1 MNKLRLLFSKTG
13 RAVYISHLDLMHT
26 MQRAISRAGF
36 SLKYSEGYNPHP
48 QISIALP
55 LSVGM
60 SSRCEI
66 MDLRLNEDVSFD
78 EFRKRLNAALPEGIE
93 VSEVYEPEEKSSAI
107 KWLRVRGTYEYDERD
122 VSQMLPLLGEFY
134 ERESIVVPKKSK
146 RGLTDADIRP
156 MISEISF
163 SSEAE
168 GIIIAEAMI
177 SAAEPT
183 LNPELI
189 TAALV
194 KHTPGI
200 APDFASYE
208 RIEIYKVDM
217 TVFR

>member
-66 MDLRLNEDVSFD
+66 MDLRLNEEVSFD
-78 EFRKRLNAALPEGIE
+78 DFRERLNASLPEGIE
-93 VSEVYEPEEKSSAI
+93 VSEVYEPEEKSSAV
-107 KWLRVRGTYEYDERD
+107 KWLRVRGTYEYDDRD
-122 VSQMLPLLGEFY
+122 VSLMLPQLAEFF

-156 MISEISF
+156 MIQEISF
-163 SSEAE
+163 TSGEE
-168 GIIIAEAMI
+168 GIIIAEALI
-177 SAAEPT
+177 SASEPT

-194 KHTPGI
+194 KHAPEI
-200 APDFASYE
+200 SPDFASYE
-208 RIEIYKVDM
+208 RVEIYKADM
-217 TVFR
+217 QVFR

>member
-1 MNKLRLLFSKTG
+1 MNKLRMRFSKTG

-66 MDLRLNEDVSFD
+66 MDLRLNEEVSFD
-78 EFRKRLNAALPEGIE
+78 DFRDRLNSSLPEGIE
-93 VSEVYEPEEKSSAI
+93 VLEVYEAEEKVSSV
-107 KWLRVRGTYEYDERD
+107 KWLRVRGTLEYDDRD
-122 VSQMLPLLGEFY
+122 VLQVLPKLTEFF
-134 ERESIVVPKKSK
+134 ERENIPVMKKSK
-146 RGLTDADIRP
+146 RGLSETDIRP
-156 MISEISF
+156 MIREIRF
-163 SSEAE
+163 SSGGE
-168 GIIIAEAMI
+168 GIVIADALI

-183 LNPELI
+183 LNPDLI

-194 KHTPGI
+194 TICPPI

-208 RIEIYKVDM
+208 RMEVFKPDM
-217 TVFR
+217 EAFR